1 MIYIVDND
9 KNILEGYRMLLKSA
23 GFDCKNFET
32 AEEFLKNFHAEE
44 TKLLLLDIH
53 LHGMNGFALL
63 EKLEKEGY
71 HLPVIIITAYD
82 ENESR
87 VQARKYGVMAYLRK
101 PIDGEA
107 LIDLINYNLD
117 IQKSNERSTIS

>member
-9 KNILEGYRMLLKSA
+9 QNIREGYRMLLKSA
-23 GFDCKNFET
+23 GFDCKSFET
-32 AEEFLKNFHAEE
+32 AEEFLKTFHAEE
-44 TKLLLLDIH
+44 TELLLLDIH

-63 EKLEKEGY
+63 EKLENEGY

-87 VQARKYGVMAYLRK
+87 SQARKYGVMAYLRK
-101 PIDGEA
+101 PIDSEA
-107 LIDLINYNLD
+107 LIDLIKYNLE
-117 IQKSNERSTIS
+117 IQKSN

>member
-1 MIYIVDND
+1 MIFIVDND
-9 KNILEGYRMLLKSA
+9 QNIREGYRMLLKSA
-23 GFDCKNFET
+23 GFDCKSFET
-32 AEEFLKNFHAEE
+32 AEEFLKNFHEEE
-44 TKLLLLDIH
+44 TELLLLDIH

-63 EKLEKEGY
+63 EKLEKEGS

-101 PIDGEA
+101 PIDSEA
-107 LIDLINYNLD
+107 LIDLIKYNLD
-117 IQKSNERSTIS
+117 IQKSNESSIYS